1 MNSDSE
7 IWKESEAG
15 YRTPYDASIPLAELE
30 KTGQPDRIKEILEE
44 FWNEFHH
51 QGDAGIASCL
61 TIPQWIRIAQQ
72 KDN

>member
-15 YRTPYDASIPLAELE
+15 YRTPYDVSISLAELE
-30 KTGQPDRIKEILEE
+30 KTEQPDRIKEILEE

-51 QGDAGIASCL
+51 QGDVEYCSIFSNSAM
-61 TIPQWIRIAQQ
+61 
-72 KDN
+72 D